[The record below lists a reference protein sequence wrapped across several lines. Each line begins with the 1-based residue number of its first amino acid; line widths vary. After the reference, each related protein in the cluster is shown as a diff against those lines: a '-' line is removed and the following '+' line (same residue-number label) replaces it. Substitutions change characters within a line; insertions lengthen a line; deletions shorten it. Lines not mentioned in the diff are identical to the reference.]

1 MQMIARSFLW
11 KIVLTVL
18 CVFSSLPSP
27 IYCLRV
33 SAREAAADD
42 GKKTVI
48 VIDTS
53 SPSREI
59 IYDAKSRQE
68 GKNNADEIVEALSPL
83 NDKIQ
88 VEIELIT
95 PNWRRED
102 VVLNKNPDLI
112 IIHNSAFYGFGRVEA
127 QRFDQFLNMI
137 KRTRTKVL
145 IFSRVVPNVED
156 QPGSMY
162 IFRNDKGAAL
172 TFRDPDV
179 RTILIQQVSKILGLR
194 P

>member
-1 MQMIARSFLW
+1 MQVIARCYLW

-18 CVFSSLPSP
+18 WVFSSLTSP
-27 IYCLRV
+27 IYCLKV
-33 SAREAAADD
+33 GARERPADSS
-42 GKKTVI
+42 KKTVI
-48 VIDTS
+48 VIDS
-53 SPSREI
+53 SSKSREI

-95 PNWRRED
+95 PDWKQENG
-102 VVLNKNPDLI
+102 VLNRNPDLI
-112 IIHNSAFYGFGRVEA
+112 IIHASAFYGFGGFEA
-127 QRFDQFLNMI
+127 RRFDRFLNMI
-137 KRTRTKVL
+137 KTRTKVL
-145 IFSRVVPNVED
+145 IFSRVVPNVAD
-156 QPGSMY
+156 QPGRMY
-162 IFRNDKGAAL
+162 SFRHNKDAAL

-179 RTILIQQVSKILGLR
+179 RTILIQQVSRILGLR